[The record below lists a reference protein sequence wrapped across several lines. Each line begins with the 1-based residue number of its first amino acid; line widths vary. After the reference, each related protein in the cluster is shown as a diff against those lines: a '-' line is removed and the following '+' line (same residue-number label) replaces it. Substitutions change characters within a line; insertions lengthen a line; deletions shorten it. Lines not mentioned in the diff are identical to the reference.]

1 MRKVK
6 ELKNKLL
13 LTVLYICILL
23 IFWALDVPCLF
34 KHFLKVECIGCG
46 MSRAVWSVLRLNFKA
61 AFSYHPMFWSVPV
74 LYLYLLYDG
83 RLIGKKYLDMAVLI
97 LIALGF
103 VLNWIIK
110 IV

>member
-1 MRKVK
+1 MRKIK

-13 LTVLYICILL
+13 LTALYMGILL
-23 IFWALDVPCLF
+23 IFWAFDMPCIF
-34 KHFLKVECIGCG
+34 KHFLGVECIGCG
-46 MSRAVWSVLRLNFKA
+46 MSRAVWSVLRLDFKS

-83 RLIGKKYLDMAVLI
+83 NLIGKKCLDKAVLI

>member
-1 MRKVK
+1 MRKIK

-13 LTVLYICILL
+13 LTVLYIGILL
-23 IFWALDVPCLF
+23 IFWAFDMPCIF
-34 KHFLKVECIGCG
+34 KHFLGVECIGCG
-46 MSRAVWSVLRLNFKA
+46 MSRAVWSVLRLDFKS
-61 AFSYHPMFWSVPV
+61 AFSYHPMFWSVPL